1 MKKILL
7 FMMLLVSVLLFTSCD
22 VKNQEEKKNNDVEPI
37 EVKEEEKKS
46 VDLNSSDPFPG
57 YTREMFGRSEPEDLI
72 GELSIRRWYLKIDDF
87 LTNDCYVLQTLTT
100 ETGKDVRVSH
110 VGPYL
115 TDEDIELMKGYTHY
129 ISENMDELEQ
139 VAEETMLRINS
150 NLDHIDFLIYKILF
164 LYEGEVTPIIEFIP
178 TNTENMRNYM
188 ELSFN
193 TMTKE
198 RISEPK
204 LPKLTVERIEIK

>member
-1 MKKILL
+1 MKKLLL
-7 FMMLLVSVLLFTSCD
+7 FMMFLVSVLLFTSCE
-22 VKNQEEKKNNDVEPI
+22 VKTQEEKKNNDVEPI
-37 EVKEEEKKS
+37 EVKEDEKKS

-57 YTREMFGRSEPEDLI
+57 YTREMFGTSEPEDLI
-72 GELSIRRWYLKIDDF
+72 GEYNERRWYLKIDDF
-87 LTNDCYVLQTLTT
+87 LTNDYYVLQTLTS
-100 ETGKDVRVSH
+100 ETGKDVRVCH

-115 TDEDIELMKGYTHY
+115 TDEDIELMKGYIHY
-129 ISENMDELEQ
+129 TNENMDELEQ
-139 VAEETMLRINS
+139 TARETMLRINP
-150 NLDHIDFLIYKILF
+150 NLDHIDFYKTKMLF
-164 LYEGEVTPIIEFIP
+164 LYDGEVTPLIKFFP